1 MTNNTFRVIDIG
13 DLKDEFDKLSTEI
26 RSFFESSDFPSVK
39 AQLIRYINMCNRLEG
54 DAISLRSEI
63 SLTHAEA
70 YSDYMNNIKTA
81 YSDAS
86 QWDSIQ
92 RWQSDIVVHG
102 ESSVRDSKMVVDKL
116 ESMLKSLEDFKWL
129 FKSNREA
136 AVNFYKFL
144 SGDE

>member
-92 RWQSDIVVHG
+92 RWQSEDRKSVV
-102 ESSVRDSKMVVDKL
+102 
-116 ESMLKSLEDFKWL
+116 
-129 FKSNREA
+129 
-136 AVNFYKFL
+136 
-144 SGDE
+144 